1 MGYTGHQITAGD
13 FNDDG
18 IQDVVYGSYGEGQK
32 GISPQSGNVYVQ
44 YGNKINGSMNK
55 EVRDM
60 QVLTGENLKQSRFGW
75 ALHVLDF
82 NLDGVDDLV
91 VGAPLASFQNDEIP
105 VPFDS
110 APDYRCYGK
119 VYVYFGSQKDRFKNR
134 QLHIF

>member
-1 MGYTGHQITAGD
+1 M
-13 FNDDG
+13 
-18 IQDVVYGSYGEGQK
+18 
-32 GISPQSGNVYVQ
+32 
-44 YGNKINGSMNK
+44 
-55 EVRDM
+55 
-60 QVLTGENLKQSRFGW
+60 

-110 APDYRCYGK
+110 APDYRCYGR
-119 VYVYFGSQKDRFKNR
+119 VYIYFGCNKDRFKNR